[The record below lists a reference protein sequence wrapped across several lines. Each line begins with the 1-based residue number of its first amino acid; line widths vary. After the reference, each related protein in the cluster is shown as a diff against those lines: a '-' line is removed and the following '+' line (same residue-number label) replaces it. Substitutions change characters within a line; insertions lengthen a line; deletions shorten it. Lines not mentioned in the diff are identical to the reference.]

1 MKREFTRICCMQLK
15 LKMKL
20 FSCVRLFA
28 TPWTVA
34 YQPAIH
40 GIFQARI
47 LEWATISFSRG
58 SSQPRDRTQVS
69 CIADRRFTI
78 WATGKPWSSW
88 SYALQLN
95 TMWTFEKGMK
105 TNNGHWHKI
114 LWNLNK
120 ICTLVNNTISHVNF
134 LFWLR
139 FI

>member
-47 LEWATISFSRG
+47 LEWAAVSFSRG
-58 SSQPRDRTQVS
+58 SSQPRDEPGSPALQTDTLPSERP
-69 CIADRRFTI
+69 
-78 WATGKPWSSW
+78 GKPYGLLS
-88 SYALQLN
+88 
-95 TMWTFEKGMK
+95 E
-105 TNNGHWHKI
+105 
-114 LWNLNK
+114 
-120 ICTLVNNTISHVNF
+120 V
-134 LFWLR
+134 
-139 FI
+139 